1 MNPILGDSG
10 IPRPVVLCL
19 TDPQGLGSWISRRGT
34 VMPMGG
40 LPLPP
45 PSVATKLLPCLEAYD
60 FADLKNATHN
70 FAPECCLEK
79 GDFGA
84 VYRAW
89 MKDLS
94 SGTDVKTEMAVVRF
108 APNGVQVT

>member
-1 MNPILGDSG
+1 
-10 IPRPVVLCL
+10 
-19 TDPQGLGSWISRRGT
+19 
-34 VMPMGG
+34 MPMGG

-60 FADLKNATHN
+60 FADLQNATQN
-70 FAPECCLEK
+70 FSPDCCLEK
-79 GDFGA
+79 GEFGA

-94 SGTDVKTEMAVVRF
+94 SGADVKTEMAVVRF
-108 APNGVQVT
+108 APNGVQVNQIAEFPSLRNFLQNTTVLARIPLGSNSMFAVRIF

>member
-1 MNPILGDSG
+1 
-10 IPRPVVLCL
+10 
-19 TDPQGLGSWISRRGT
+19 
-34 VMPMGG
+34 MPMGG

-70 FAPECCLEK
+70 FSPECCLEK

-108 APNGVQVT
+108 APNGVQVIYSQSFFSLHLTLNLYATTILAQIPVG